1 MQLRQSERRQAKIK
15 IGLQGCAG
23 SGKTFS
29 SLLLA
34 KGLTNGDFTKVAIID
49 TENGSADLYA
59 HLGNYNVLS
68 LSPPFTPENYIKA
81 IEVCEKAGIE
91 VIIIDSI
98 SHEWDELLDFHSKL
112 AGNSFTNW
120 AKVTPRQKAFVDKIL
135 QTNAHIIATM
145 RTKQD
150 YVLNQK
156 DGKFIPEKVGLKSVQ
171 RDGLDYEFTLVF
183 DVDIK
188 HYAVSS
194 KDRTG
199 LFMGKP
205 DFIISENTGK
215 KILDWCN
222 EGSNNKTKAVE
233 TEIKPTNPIVDNLP
247 SLSSPLEARVNNSK
261 KISPQSFPK
270 INPKEAFGAS
280 EEELSFLPSQDLDDT
295 TEEEVYEALQACNS
309 IQELY
314 ALYRAFPKFQS
325 SLRVDFE
332 AKKSLLIN
340 LTNPNNISRNGQ
352 SRIQ

>member
-23 SGKTFS
+23 SGKTYS

-34 KGLTNGDFTKVAIID
+34 KGLTNGDFSKVAIID

-120 AKVTPRQKAFVDKIL
+120 AKITPRQRAFVDKIL

-188 HYAVSS
+188 HFAVSS

-205 DFIISENTGK
+205 EFTISENTGK
-215 KILDWCN
+215 EIL
-222 EGSNNKTKAVE
+222 E
-233 TEIKPTNPIVDNLP
+233 
-247 SLSSPLEARVNNSK
+247 R
-261 KISPQSFPK
+261 
-270 INPKEAFGAS
+270 
-280 EEELSFLPSQDLDDT
+280 
-295 TEEEVYEALQACNS
+295 CNS
-309 IQELY
+309 GAKSVEVPNVQNIQNEVK
-314 ALYRAFPKFQS
+314 R
-325 SLRVDFE
+325 
-332 AKKSLLIN
+332 
-340 LTNPNNISRNGQ
+340 
-352 SRIQ
+352 

>member
-23 SGKTFS
+23 SGKTYS

-34 KGLTNGDFTKVAIID
+34 KGITNGNLSKVAIID

-59 HLGNYNVLS
+59 HLGNYNVLT
-68 LSPPFTPENYIKA
+68 LAPPYTPENYIKA
-81 IEVCEKAGIE
+81 IDVCEKAGME
-91 VIIIDSI
+91 VIILDSI
-98 SHEWDELLDFHSKL
+98 SHCWDELLDFHSKL

-120 AKVTPRQKAFVDKIL
+120 AKVTPRQKTFVDKIL
-135 QTNAHIIATM
+135 QANAHIIATM

-188 HYAVSS
+188 HFAVSS

-205 DFIISENTGK
+205 EFVISENTGNE
-215 KILDWCN
+215 ILEWCN
-222 EGSNNKTKAVE
+222 AG
-233 TEIKPTNPIVDNLP
+233 IQ
-247 SLSSPLEARVNNSK
+247 LSK
-261 KISPQSFPK
+261 DPQSPAITNNLSK
-270 INPKEAFGAS
+270 NRLPQINPKEAFECQEKEDSFAPS
-280 EEELSFLPSQDLDDT
+280 QNLSFVS
-295 TEEEVYEALQACNS
+295 EKEVYEAITGCNA

-314 ALYRAFPKFQS
+314 ALYRQFPQFQD

-340 LTNPNNISRNGQ
+340 LTNPNNYSKNGHNK
-352 SRIQ
+352 IQ

>member
-1 MQLRQSERRQAKIK
+1 MA
-15 IGLQGCAG
+15 LQGPSG
-23 SGKTFS
+23 SGKTMS

-34 KGLTNGDFTKVAIID
+34 KGLAGGDLSKVAIID

-59 HLGNYNVLS
+59 HLGDYNVLS
-68 LSPPFTPENYIKA
+68 LAPPFTPENYIRA
-81 IEVCEKAGIE
+81 IDICTESGME

-120 AKVTPRQKAFVDKIL
+120 AKVTPRQKAFVDKLL
-135 QTNAHIIATM
+135 QCKSHIIATM

-171 RDGLDYEFTLVF
+171 RDGMDYEFTLVL

-188 HYAVSS
+188 HFATAS

-205 DFIISENTGK
+205 EFIISEKTGK
-215 KILDWCN
+215 EILDWCLSGKPIEAPKSN
-222 EGSNNKTKAVE
+222 GIPKISAEGAFENNYEERLEKQFHPNMNVSEKAV
-233 TEIKPTNPIVDNLP
+233 
-247 SLSSPLEARVNNSK
+247 
-261 KISPQSFPK
+261 
-270 INPKEAFGAS
+270 
-280 EEELSFLPSQDLDDT
+280 
-295 TEEEVYEALQACNS
+295 YESIQACNT
-309 IQELY
+309 IQELLAIY
-314 ALYRAFPKFQS
+314 KQFPEYQD
-325 SLRVDFE
+325 SLRVDYE
-332 AKKSLLIN
+332 AKKSLIM
-340 LTNPNNISRNGQ
+340 NNNNNKHLQNGK